1 MVIEFELEG
10 RKLSYSRDPFL
21 GQSEIRT
28 PDGNFEIDSL
38 AKFGTHFNLNT
49 TSVNTIEV
57 YGHEVTV
64 EKVRPQWFGGLRP
77 AKYRILVDGE
87 LTAERSGY

>member
-1 MVIEFELEG
+1 MLIEFELEG
-10 RKLSYSRDPFL
+10 RRLWYSRDAFL

-28 PDGNFEIDSL
+28 PDGLIEIDSL
-38 AKFGTHFNLNT
+38 SELGTHFTFKT
-49 TSVNTIEV
+49 TTVKTVDV
-57 YGHEVTV
+57 YGRKVTV

-87 LTAERSGY
+87 LIAEQSGY